1 MALMVSDPISGFR
14 RIEVRIGIWTS
25 FYIDLPPEDA
35 FQRFADLGW
44 RDLEVSAE
52 HGKMATQD
60 ENWRERLGGLRRLCE
75 KNGMKLWQM
84 HAPLELDVADPDPQ
98 KREKDIDTATKWA
111 EYSHEL
117 GLPHLVIHPGGRQRA
132 QSDDEKEEIIA
143 LNLDAFSRL
152 AEVASR
158 FNVKFC
164 LENMQERMGQEK
176 WRLGARISDI
186 NELIDAVGSEA
197 LGICFDSSHA
207 NVTKL
212 DMSQAIHECGDRLLA
227 THISDNDGSG
237 DQHKLPFNGNINWE
251 SVVSALKDIGYAGLF
266 NLEIPGENRVPLPV
280 RDARLKYAKE
290 VLEYMMESF

>member
-1 MALMVSDPISGFR
+1 MR
-14 RIEVRIGIWTS
+14 QGIWTS
-25 FYIDLPPEDA
+25 FYIDLSPEDS
-35 FQRFADLGW
+35 FQRFAALGW

-60 ENWRERLGGLRRLCE
+60 ENWRARLSDLRKLCE
-75 KNGMKLWQM
+75 REGITLWQM

-98 KREKDIDTATKWA
+98 KREEDIDTATKWV
-111 EYSHEL
+111 EYAHEL
-117 GLPHLVIHPGGRQRA
+117 GLPYLVIHPGGKQRA

-143 LNLDAFSRL
+143 FNLNAFGRL
-152 AEVASR
+152 AEVASK
-158 FNVKFC
+158 FGVKFC
-164 LENMQERMGQEK
+164 LENMQERIGQEK

-186 NELIDAVGSEA
+186 NELIDAVGSDA

-212 DMSQAIHECGDRLLA
+212 DMSQAIHECGERLLA

-237 DQHKLPFNGNINWE
+237 DQHKLPFSGNIDWK

-280 RDARLKYAKE
+280 RDARLKYARE
-290 VLEYMMESF
+290 ILDYMMERMERGGFDTPSPTQPK